1 MIEIPLLALWA
12 RTGPLC
18 DSFLPILAS
27 CSLHACLPWNTE
39 NQTPRKMLCLKTQID
54 VTAVLLAMLVQW
66 GVREI
71 FVRRPAYYKEI
82 VMLLFLD

>member
-1 MIEIPLLALWA
+1 
-12 RTGPLC
+12 
-18 DSFLPILAS
+18 
-27 CSLHACLPWNTE
+27 
-39 NQTPRKMLCLKTQID
+39 MLCLKTQID

-82 VMLLFLD
+82 AMLLFLDYISTFFISPSSAAPACVESANEVFATCLMIASS